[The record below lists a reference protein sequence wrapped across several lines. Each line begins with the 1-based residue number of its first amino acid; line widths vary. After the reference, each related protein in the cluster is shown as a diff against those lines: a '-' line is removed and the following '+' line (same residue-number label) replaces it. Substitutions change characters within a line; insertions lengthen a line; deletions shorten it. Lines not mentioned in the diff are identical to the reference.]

1 MNNKT
6 KIAVV
11 GIVFAVIALMVW
23 LLNGTGGAQPK
34 QKKKGQKLK
43 PSYVSSTWDEGQ
55 YDLKNKDPF
64 GLYLLNFGIK
74 ERLNK
79 GVEVSKIDHLYSLD
93 TLKKKNHPTFIFVGE
108 KFILNAEELDS
119 IMSMVER
126 GSKFFLS
133 ANVIDKKMYWELFDN
148 VGLSYIYSE
157 HVAVKYGKHKYDFHF
172 ILQNDTI
179 AHEWKGYKNLLPVE
193 DVRHKTLAKIGSL
206 ESNIALP
213 YGKGY
218 VYLNPNPEMYTNV
231 QLKSKGGYYHSK
243 IWVNRIPKDE
253 SVYWLELARFKEL
266 PEDDFD
272 DLFDD
277 EGEGERDD
285 SYLQYI
291 FEKPQLVTAMIL
303 AIVGILLFI
312 LFRAKRTQPMVPFIG
327 KKKNMSLEFADTI
340 TSIYFSKRNPY
351 VLLQVQK
358 RNFYSAIQKHFYVD
372 LSKRNEDREIIT
384 LSQKSNVHRSEIEE
398 LLRGL
403 ETTQVSNVD
412 ENYLIELTKK
422 QVEFY
427 RRTGMISHRVQAKI
441 DARVFKFYRNY
452 WLSTLLI
459 LGGIFTILLGM
470 YYLTQSFG
478 IGIVFWPIG
487 IAVIT
492 WGSLRLAKPK
502 IEINDKNIKSYPL
515 FGKPTKYEKEDLIAI
530 HSSGNGARF
539 TFAGNKQI
547 TINYWELSRLDA
559 KQFKRFVQTQN
570 KLEL

>member
-23 LLNGTGGAQPK
+23 LLSGTRGKQPVHK
-34 QKKKGQKLK
+34 NQPQKLK
-43 PSYVSSTWDEGQ
+43 PAYVSSTWDDGY
-55 YDLKNKDPF
+55 YDLTNKDPF

-93 TLKKKNHPTFIFVGE
+93 TLKQKNNPTFIFVGE

-119 IMSMVER
+119 VMAMVER
-126 GSKFFLS
+126 GSKLFLS
-133 ANVIDKKMYWELFDN
+133 ADVIDKKMYWELFDN

-157 HVAVKYGKHKYDFHF
+157 HVAVKAGRSKFDFHF

-179 AHEWKGYKNLLPVE
+179 AHEWRGYKNLLPVAN
-193 DVRHKTLAKIGSL
+193 VKPKALATIGQL
-206 ESNIALP
+206 ESNVVLP

-218 VYLNPNPEMYTNV
+218 VYLNPNPDMYTNV
-231 QLKSKGGYYHSK
+231 QLKSKGGYAHSK
-243 IWVNRIPKDE
+243 IWVNRIPKDQP
-253 SVYWLELARFKEL
+253 VYWLELARFKEL
-266 PEDDFD
+266 PEEDFD
-272 DLFDD
+272 DFFD
-277 EGEGERDD
+277 EGDGERDD

-303 AIVGILLFI
+303 AIIGVLLFI
-312 LFRAKRTQPMVPFIG
+312 VFRAKRTQPMVPFIG

-358 RNFYSAIQKHFYVD
+358 RNFYNAIQKHFYVD
-372 LSKRNEDREIIT
+372 LSKRNDDREIIT

-403 ETTQVSNVD
+403 ETTQVSSVD

-452 WLSTLLI
+452 WLSTILI
-459 LGGIFTILLGM
+459 LGGIFILLLGM
-470 YYLTQSFG
+470 YYLSQSFG

-502 IEINDKNIKSYPL
+502 VEIDDKAIKLHPL
-515 FGKPTKYEKEDLIAI
+515 FGKPTTYAKEDLIAI
-530 HSSGNGARF
+530 QSSGNGARF
-539 TFAGNKQI
+539 TFAGNKSAN
-547 TINYWELSRLDA
+547 INYWELSRLDA

>member
-23 LLNGTGGAQPK
+23 LLSGTRGELTQ
-34 QKKKGQKLK
+34 QKYKGQKLK
-43 PSYVSSTWDEGQ
+43 PSYISSTWDEGY
-55 YDLKNKDPF
+55 YDLTNKDPF

-79 GVEVSKIDHLYSLD
+79 NIEVSKIDHLYSLD
-93 TLKKKNHPTFIFVGE
+93 TLKENQLPTFIFVGE
-108 KFILNAEELDS
+108 KFILNPEELDS
-119 IMSMVER
+119 VLSRVEK
-126 GSKFFLS
+126 GSKLFLS
-133 ANVIDKKMYWELFDN
+133 ADVIDKKMYWELFDN

-157 HVAVKYGKHKYDFHF
+157 EVEVSVGKNKYEFQF

-179 AHEWKGYKNLLPVE
+179 AHNWKGYKNLLTVSNK
-193 DVRHKTLAKIGSL
+193 RHKTLATIGSL
-206 ESNIALP
+206 ESNITLQ

-218 VYLNPNPEMYTNV
+218 IYLNPNPDMYTNV
-231 QLKSKGGYYHSK
+231 QLKSKAGYYHSK
-243 IWVNRIPKDE
+243 IWVNRIPKDQP
-253 SVYWLELARFKEL
+253 VYWLEIARFKDL

-272 DLFDD
+272 DLFDN

-303 AIVGILLFI
+303 AIIGILLFI

-327 KKKNMSLEFADTI
+327 KKKNMSIEFADTI

-358 RNFYSAIQKHFYVD
+358 RNFYNAIQKHFYVD
-372 LSKRNEDREIIT
+372 LSKRHEDREIIT
-384 LSQKSNVHRSEIEE
+384 LSQKSNIHRSEIEE
-398 LLRGL
+398 LLIGL
-403 ETTQVSNVD
+403 EVSKESAVD

-422 QVEFY
+422 QVDFY
-427 RRTGMISHRVQAKI
+427 RRTGMISQRVQSKI

-452 WLSTLLI
+452 WLSTVLI
-459 LGGIFTILLGM
+459 LGGILILLLGM
-470 YYLTQSFG
+470 YYLAQSFG

-492 WGSLRLAKPK
+492 WGSLRLGKPK
-502 IEINDKNIKSYPL
+502 IEIDDKLIKVYPL
-515 FGKPTKYEKEDLIAI
+515 FGKPITFEKQDLIAI
-530 HSSGNGARF
+530 QSSSNGARL
-539 TFAGNKQI
+539 TFAGNKHI
-547 TINYWELSRLDA
+547 TINYWELSNLDA
-559 KQFKRFVQTQN
+559 RQFKRFVQTQN